1 MPSEPV
7 SDYFTYSIINTFYWA
22 SRGRSYV
29 SGMAV
34 KPLPL
39 GVADIT
45 NTLNAHPVLLEREI
59 IDSCVFA
66 IDDIFL
72 KDLQQDNNKEVDNTT

>member
-1 MPSEPV
+1 
-7 SDYFTYSIINTFYWA
+7 
-22 SRGRSYV
+22 
-29 SGMAV
+29 MAV
-34 KPLPL
+34 NPLPL

-59 IDSCVFA
+59 LDSCVFA

-72 KDLQQDNNKEVDNTT
+72 KDLQQDSNKETDNTT